1 MSRVALITGITGQD
15 GSYLA
20 EFLLEKGYEVHGIVD
35 QDVTLYYIV
44 QKGSE
49 DDTIEKLLEHYDEL
63 SDHIKVETKDPDL
76 YPKFTSQYTDQ
87 TVAANSVIVVCGDK
101 SKVVSNSDMWETSTN
116 YQTYQTQTTGFDGEG
131 QITSAITYVTSENNP
146 KVYWVTGHGEASE
159 SDLSTNFSDAIN
171 KNNVEISDLALMTD
185 DIPEDAE
192 ELVIMSPTTDFSE
205 DEANKV
211 ITYLENGGK
220 LLMFTSYT
228 GTDMPNL
235 DSILENYGV
244 KRSSGIVVETDSQH
258 YYPQMPYYL
267 LPNIQSDDITTEV
280 KSNYILMPV
289 AQAIQKLDSYRDTI
303 TIKSLLTTTEDAYI
317 ENDPENSTW
326 SKSADSETGAF
337 DLGVSITETVDD
349 KETQIIYFSSASML
363 SSQID
368 QAISGA
374 NSKLA
379 ATALTSMCDVE
390 QTVVIPSKSTSYTNL
405 VFTQGAVNTWSIITI
420 AGIPLVLV
428 VIGVMIWTDT
438 DGFAL
443 LRLLRNSDIGNS
455 RIIPVA
461 VMTARGDGNSGI
473 YEKEGFAGCIHKPFN
488 IHALLTFLSTIMS
501 QIKVSQTGDFDFSC
515 MLDSTDDYE
524 HMMSLVIMES
534 RKEIEELKTAIKTTN
549 RESMRKTIH
558 RMMPVWEILGKEHML
573 HDFQE
578 RLYDMN
584 TSDETICEQ
593 GIQII
598 EWIEKLIKEAENELK
613 KYENTDS

>member
-1 MSRVALITGITGQD
+1 MSSEKKEKKQHKVNFNIKEKLKKTFSKEHLKEVFTGEEQKKHLKQ
-15 GSYLA
+15 GSYSSIMTVIVLA
-20 EFLLEKGYEVHGIVD
+20 VIV
-35 QDVTLYYIV
+35 VINLIV
-44 QKGSE
+44 AQIPTSKTQIDLSTQKMYSIT
-49 DDTIEKLLEHYDEL
+49 D
-63 SDHIKVETKDPDL
+63 ETKTALKD
-76 YPKFTSQYTDQ
+76 QYTDQ

-159 SDLSTNFSDAIN
+159 SDLSTNFSDAVN

-428 VIGVMIWTDT
+428 VIGVMIWMK
-438 DGFAL
+438 
-443 LRLLRNSDIGNS
+443 R
-455 RIIPVA
+455 
-461 VMTARGDGNSGI
+461 
-473 YEKEGFAGCIHKPFN
+473 
-488 IHALLTFLSTIMS
+488 
-501 QIKVSQTGDFDFSC
+501 
-515 MLDSTDDYE
+515 
-524 HMMSLVIMES
+524 
-534 RKEIEELKTAIKTTN
+534 RK
-549 RESMRKTIH
+549 
-558 RMMPVWEILGKEHML
+558 
-573 HDFQE
+573 Q
-578 RLYDMN
+578 
-584 TSDETICEQ
+584 
-593 GIQII
+593 
-598 EWIEKLIKEAENELK
+598 
-613 KYENTDS
+613 

>member
-1 MSRVALITGITGQD
+1 MSSEKKEKKQHKMNFNIKEKLKKTFSKEHLKEVFTGEEQKKHLKQ
-15 GSYLA
+15 GSYSSIMTVIVLA
-20 EFLLEKGYEVHGIVD
+20 VIVVINLIVAQIPTSKTQIDLSTQKMYSITDETKTALKDLD

-171 KNNVEISDLALMTD
+171 KNNVGISDLALMTD

-192 ELVIMSPTTDFSE
+192 ELVIMSPTTDFS
-205 DEANKV
+205 
-211 ITYLENGGK
+211 
-220 LLMFTSYT
+220 
-228 GTDMPNL
+228 DMPNL

-428 VIGVMIWTDT
+428 VIGVMIWMK
-438 DGFAL
+438 
-443 LRLLRNSDIGNS
+443 R
-455 RIIPVA
+455 
-461 VMTARGDGNSGI
+461 
-473 YEKEGFAGCIHKPFN
+473 
-488 IHALLTFLSTIMS
+488 
-501 QIKVSQTGDFDFSC
+501 
-515 MLDSTDDYE
+515 
-524 HMMSLVIMES
+524 
-534 RKEIEELKTAIKTTN
+534 RK
-549 RESMRKTIH
+549 
-558 RMMPVWEILGKEHML
+558 
-573 HDFQE
+573 Q
-578 RLYDMN
+578 
-584 TSDETICEQ
+584 
-593 GIQII
+593 
-598 EWIEKLIKEAENELK
+598 
-613 KYENTDS
+613 